1 MDSHPLIH
9 STPQFLIRHSHLKSM
24 SNFLYYVHQ
33 INALDTKD
41 ELGNLSL
48 EEACERET
56 MTKEF
61 WKTSR
66 IQESNLLQTLQK
78 KTYF

>member
-1 MDSHPLIH
+1 M
-9 STPQFLIRHSHLKSM
+9 
-24 SNFLYYVHQ
+24 HQ

-78 KTYF
+78 KLISDGQNPSINGNFRRTKIC